1 MKKKL
6 ITSFLFLFV
15 GLTLSAQSTTTWTEK
30 KATKWFKKKE
40 YLNGFAGIPL
50 DGIDKVQFAQHYEA
64 NKALWDKAFEYLKN
78 TNLQGAATGRVPID
92 GDNVYA
98 VITEVPTKDYDKT
111 AFESHRNYID
121 LHYMIAG
128 EEKMSKTPWAPLPI
142 DRPYNERGDI
152 TYYAGG
158 EGPIYTVPQ
167 NSFMIFFPSDGHRAN
182 ITPGGNK
189 VVKKVVVKI
198 RFAKN

>member
-1 MKKKL
+1 MKKIL
-6 ITSFLFLFV
+6 ITSLLFSFV
-15 GLTLSAQSTTTWTEK
+15 ALTLCAQSTQNWTEK
-30 KATKWFKKKE
+30 KAAKWFKKKE
-40 YLNGFAGIPL
+40 YLNGFAGVPL
-50 DGIDKVQFAQHYEA
+50 DGIDKVQFAQQYEV
-64 NKALWDKAFEYLKN
+64 NKAFWDKAFDYLKN
-78 TNLQGAATGRVPID
+78 TNLQTAANGRVAID

-111 AFESHRNYID
+111 AFEAHRNYID
-121 LHYMIAG
+121 LHYMISG
-128 EEKMSKTPWAPLPI
+128 EEKMSKTPFAPLAV
-142 DRPYNERGDI
+142 DKPYNERGDI

-158 EGPIYTVPQ
+158 EGPIYTASQ

-198 RFAKN
+198 RFAK